1 MATNTYCWFALVAI
15 FGAILSISSPAEGLG
30 TVYDI
35 DVNKY
40 VGTWYNMYTNFWAD
54 LFAGTNGA
62 ECTTAEYQKIT
73 ETNVTVFNAYSVRG
87 GRSDTIEGYA
97 YIPFPSLEPG
107 RLLVRLEG
115 VPLATPYFIIK
126 LGPIVNDQYEY
137 SIVTDPAAAALFVLV
152 RDPATFD
159 IKYDAEVREYLLV
172 TGFTSPTT
180 QPVRVYHGDDCT
192 YFSPRA

>member
-1 MATNTYCWFALVAI
+1 MAGNTPCWFALAAI
-15 FGAILSISSPAEGLG
+15 FGAILCFSSPAEGLG

-40 VGTWYNMYTNFWAD
+40 VGVWYNMYTNFWAD
-54 LFAGTNGA
+54 SFAGTDGA
-62 ECTTAEYQKIT
+62 ECTTAEYGKISD
-73 ETNVTVFNAYSVRG
+73 TNVTVYNAYSVRE

-97 YIPFPSLEPG
+97 WIPFLVEPG

-126 LGPIVNDQYEY
+126 LGPIVNNQYEY
-137 SIVTDPAAAALFVLV
+137 SIVSDPAAAALFVLA
-152 RDPATFD
+152 RDPETFD
-159 IKYDAEVREYLLV
+159 MMYDAEVREYLLV
-172 TGFTSPTT
+172 TGFTTPPT
-180 QPVRVYHGDDCT
+180 QPVRVYHGNDCR